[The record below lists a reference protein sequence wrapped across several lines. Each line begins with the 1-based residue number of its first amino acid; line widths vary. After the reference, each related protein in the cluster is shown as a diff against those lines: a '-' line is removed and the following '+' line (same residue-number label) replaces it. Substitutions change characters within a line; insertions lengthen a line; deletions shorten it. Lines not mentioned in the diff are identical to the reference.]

1 MTIDFGPAIDR
12 SRQVSSRIVKGVEFL
27 FKKNKLDHIKGTAR
41 LAGANKV
48 VVDPDGQGRE
58 VEAKNIILAT
68 GGRPMILPGLEP
80 DGGKQVLTSYEALAQ
95 KELPKRI
102 VIIGGGP
109 IGCEFAYVW
118 HSYGVDVTIVEML
131 PHLLPR
137 EDEEIS
143 RQLED
148 SFKRRGI
155 KFRTGTKVEQVD
167 RSGSPLKMTLSA
179 DGKQETLETD
189 KIMLSAGWR
198 PNSEGLGLEA
208 LGVTVERG
216 FVAVDDRLS
225 TNVPGVYAI
234 GDVTGK
240 LPLAHVASHQGI
252 VCVEGIA
259 GLPVHPL
266 HYVDMPRCTYCN
278 PQVASMGLTEAQARE
293 AGHDVKV
300 GTFPLRVLGKALAQ
314 NEAVGLAKIV
324 TDGKYGE
331 ILGAHIIGPSATEL
345 IPELTLAR
353 MLEATAEEVAR
364 NVHPHPTISEGV
376 MEAALGALG
385 RAIHI

>member
-1 MTIDFGPAIDR
+1 
-12 SRQVSSRIVKGVEFL
+12 
-27 FKKNKLDHIKGTAR
+27 
-41 LAGANKV
+41 
-48 VVDPDGQGRE
+48 
-58 VEAKNIILAT
+58 
-68 GGRPMILPGLEP
+68 
-80 DGGKQVLTSYEALAQ
+80 
-95 KELPKRI
+95 
-102 VIIGGGP
+102 
-109 IGCEFAYVW
+109 
-118 HSYGVDVTIVEML
+118 
-131 PHLLPR
+131 
-137 EDEEIS
+137 
-143 RQLED
+143 LED

-189 KIMLSAGWR
+189 KILLSVGWR

-240 LPLAHVASHQGI
+240 MPLAHVASHQGI

-331 ILGAHIIGPSATEL
+331 ILGAHLIGPNATEL

-353 MLEATAEEVAR
+353 MLEATAEEIAR